1 MKHESKERQKNKRN
15 QLISQDESPGLNRK
29 REEEEEGQ
37 EGGSIAV

>member
-1 MKHESKERQKNKRN
+1 MKHESKERQKNKRD

-29 REEEEEGQ
+29 REEEEGQ